1 MNISIRLFLL
11 GALLAAAFPALAQYE
26 AIDRHARR
34 APDSLRINLPEL
46 VNYLVEPARDEREKA
61 RSLYAWLAHAIA
73 YDDDASR
80 EDRRINRTIG
90 DILRRRR
97 GTCFDYSLLYA
108 ELCRRAGLRCVPVSG
123 YSRPGLD
130 ALALPST
137 PNHSWNAVFLDG
149 QWQLIDPTWG
159 AAPGQDAFT
168 AAFDADYF
176 LTPPRLFILNHLPA
190 MAMWQLL
197 PCPISPEDFSRPA
210 EALLPMVEARDPCY
224 AYEDTIRAFLLLP
237 AEEQRL
243 KEAEATYRFHPTE
256 ENKRAWAQSIIDYA
270 VHLSQ
275 LAEPLQQ
282 ADSLPAFLALQN
294 EAIRLCRKA
303 ESYTPPLPWQ
313 TEFFAGLLI
322 NEAVALNQMSDEAET
337 AEQELGWLKAA
348 QRSLEE
354 ARQSLRSLPEDNY
367 YRQYA
372 LQQCAAYLEAVMYNI
387 WRLE

>member
-1 MNISIRLFLL
+1 MHFSIRLFLL
-11 GALLAAAFPALAQYE
+11 GTLLAATVTAPAQYE
-26 AIDRHARR
+26 AIGRHARR
-34 APDSLRINLPEL
+34 APDSLRTNLPEL
-46 VNYLVEPARDEREKA
+46 VDYLVEPARNEREKA
-61 RSLYAWLAHAIA
+61 RGLYAWLAHAIT

-90 DILRRRR
+90 DILHRRR

-108 ELCRRAGLRCVPVSG
+108 ELCRRAGLQCVPVSG

-168 AAFDADYF
+168 AAFGVDYF
-176 LTPPRLFILNHLPA
+176 LTPPSLFILNHLPA
-190 MAMWQLL
+190 MPMWQLL
-197 PCPISPEDFSRPA
+197 PCPITPEDFSRPA
-210 EALLPMVEARDPCY
+210 EALLPMVEARDSCY
-224 AYEDTIRAFLLLP
+224 AYEDSIRAFLLLP

-270 VHLSQ
+270 VHLSER
-275 LAEPLQQ
+275 AETLQQ
-282 ADSLPAFLALQN
+282 ADSLRAFLSIQN
-294 EAIRLCRKA
+294 EAARLCRKA
-303 ESYTPPLPWQ
+303 QSFTPLLPWQ

-322 NEAVALNQMSDEAET
+322 NQAVALNQMSNEAESV
-337 AEQELGWLKAA
+337 ERELGLLKAA
-348 QRSLEE
+348 QHNLEE
-354 ARQSLRSLPEDNY
+354 ARAALLSLPENSY
-367 YRQYA
+367 YRQYG
-372 LQQCAAYLEAVMYNI
+372 LQQCAAYLEAVIFNI
-387 WRLE
+387 RRLE